1 MFGSI
6 QGLFFVGGMMRSR
19 AGEDI
24 FRTDGCMLRIGAW
37 QRPSAGLSW
46 MYTDETVRLPPRRC
60 MAGALVG
67 QGNQKRVRKGGERRC
82 AGTNKAWGCWKG

>member
-1 MFGSI
+1 M

-37 QRPSAGLSW
+37 QRPSAGLTW

-67 QGNQKRVRKGGERRC
+67 QRLLLHGGCEGQPKSQLLDEKQR
-82 AGTNKAWGCWKG
+82 